1 MNADETITRYR
12 KYSDVAIQ
20 NWTKGRKRKKIP
32 PFLKQILKLAT
43 GDGRPTAQ
51 GVLDVGCGPGLDSIE
66 FAMAG
71 LDVTGIDA
79 VPEFLEHAK
88 REAKIAGVLDKSLF
102 VLRDF
107 RKIHY
112 GRRPGG
118 KRTFDLIWA
127 NASLIHLRKKQ
138 LPMVLR
144 RLGEFL
150 SPNGILAATFFH
162 GKGEGVFHGSF
173 IPGRFF
179 ARYLKAELVRAFR
192 RGGWTVISIAT
203 VANQDRRG
211 RWVNVV
217 ATRV

>member
-1 MNADETITRYR
+1 MNTDETIARYR

-20 NWTKGRKRKKIP
+20 NWTRGRKRKKIP
-32 PFLKQILKLAT
+32 PFLKHILKRT
-43 GDGRPTAQ
+43 GTQISPIR
-51 GVLDVGCGPGLDSIE
+51 VLDVGCGPGLDSVE
-66 FAMAG
+66 FAKAG
-71 LDVTGIDA
+71 CVVTGIDA
-79 VPEFLEHAK
+79 VAEFLEHAK
-88 REAKIAGVLDKSLF
+88 ALAKKAGVWHKVRL
-102 VLRDF
+102 VRCDF

-179 ARYLKAELVRAFR
+179 ARYLKAELARAFR

-211 RWVNVV
+211 RWVNIV